1 MPINIYTNFAFSTLD
16 GAIGEADVSLTI
28 STPDVGSFPAPDSD
42 EQFVCILQNNTTGY
56 QNEREIIYV
65 GAVSGNDFSS
75 ITRAQEG
82 TSSPSGGWP
91 SGTNIALD
99 VTTSLLSKVR
109 QMSPITKID
118 DYTLTTGDVNRSFR
132 MNNASSK
139 TFTLPS
145 VGSAEDGYTYHLWK
159 IGAGD
164 MVVAASDSDTIGD
177 GSDTS
182 ITCTTRYEVYR
193 FEYCHAATKWLIT
206 TVGIW

>member
-1 MPINIYTNFAFSTLD
+1 MPINIYTNFAYSTLD

-28 STPDVGSFPAPDSD
+28 SSPDVGSFPDPDSD
-42 EQFVCILQNNTTGY
+42 EQFVCILKNNTAGY

-65 GAVSGNDFSS
+65 GARSGNDFSS
-75 ITRAQEG
+75 VTRAQEG

-99 VTTSLLSKVR
+99 VTTVLLSKVR
-109 QMSPITKID
+109 QMAPVIKDD
-118 DYTLTTGDVNRSFR
+118 DYTITTGDVNRSFR

-145 VGSAEDGYTYHLWK
+145 VGPSEDGYTYYLVK
-159 IGAGD
+159 VGAGD
-164 MVVAASDSDTIGD
+164 MVVAASNSDTIGD

-182 ITCTTRYEVYR
+182 ITCTTQYEQYR
-193 FEYCHAATKWLIT
+193 FEYCHAATKWMLVT
-206 TVGIW
+206 AGGW